1 MGSKIDNKELIQSYI
16 ITTAKYDFNVYEKRI
31 VYRIVELLQE
41 MLEGK
46 TLDQK
51 YSIEYS
57 LFQDSKITIPVSKF
71 LNSEK
76 DQNYVRI
83 KEAFIS
89 LMKKIFEY
97 QDNKEWET
105 FSLIQN
111 PKIVK
116 GSDEKTTYVNFSL
129 NPHIASAL
137 MDFSKGYRKYELA
150 TAMKF
155 ESIYAMR
162 FYELFSKQKKPI
174 NYSVDYLREI
184 LMLNDKYKKQSDFV
198 RKVIEVAK
206 KELDEKSEYTFEYVL
221 LPEERKKTTPISS
234 IRFIPI
240 FQPQNEDKD
249 LKKKTVL
256 KQMSKRW
263 FIKDNE
269 IEYLKTQYHFT
280 DDELKNNLSLFES
293 AHNNFA
299 EGELIDLLSEIRP
312 LAMDAKNVKGYVIGS
327 IKKVLERKII
337 NKYNL

>member
-46 TLDQK
+46 TLDKK

-57 LFQDSKITIPVSKF
+57 LFQDSKIILPISKF
-71 LNSEK
+71 LNGEK
-76 DQNYVRI
+76 DQNYGRI
-83 KEAFIS
+83 KNAFIS

-97 QDNKEWET
+97 EDNKEWEA

-116 GSDEKTTYVNFSL
+116 GVDEKTTYVNFTL
-129 NPHIASAL
+129 NPHIATAL

-155 ESIYAMR
+155 ESIYTMR

-174 NYSVDYLREI
+174 TYSVEYLRD
-184 LMLNDKYKKQSDFV
+184 LFLLKDKYKKQSDFV
-198 RKVIEVAK
+198 RKVIDTAK

-221 LPEERKKTTPISS
+221 LPKERKKTTPISS

-240 FQPQNEDKD
+240 YQPNKEDKD
-249 LKKKTVL
+249 LKKKTIL
-256 KQMSKRW
+256 KQLSKSW
-263 FIKDNE
+263 FIRDNE
-269 IEYLKTQYHFT
+269 IEYLKAQYSFT
-280 DDELKNNLSLFES
+280 DDELKKNLSLFES
-293 AHNNFA
+293 TYNNFA

-312 LAMDAKNVKGYVIGS
+312 LAMGAKNTKGYVIGS
-327 IKKVLERKII
+327 IKKVLEQKII
-337 NKYNL
+337 NKYNI